1 MAMKKTYLIFIV
13 FAFIFAGCQEKEEL
27 AFQETGVVVDYAG
40 TDHCSFII
48 ELDNGEKIQPLHYP
62 GDFEFVQG
70 QRILVE
76 YVKLSN
82 IIPTCDKGVACD
94 ILNVEELSCGSP
106 ITNLY
111 AYNYDSL
118 ANDPIHLHEVAVDGD
133 CLHIKL
139 SFSGGC
145 RNHEIE
151 LARIHLDNGNEA
163 EIPLFEIRHDA
174 KGDMCEAWLT
184 QEVQFDLT
192 ALKEEGITQFQLKA
206 LLLNGETYAETF
218 ELK

>member
-1 MAMKKTYLIFIV
+1 MKKIFLIISVLTIV
-13 FAFIFAGCQEKEEL
+13 FTGCQEKEEL
-27 AFQETGVVVDYAG
+27 AFEETGVVVDYAG
-40 TDHCSFII
+40 TNHCSFII

-94 ILNVEELSCGSP
+94 ILNVEELNCGSP
-106 ITNLY
+106 ITDLF
-111 AYNYDSL
+111 AHNYDSL
-118 ANDPIHLHEVAVDGD
+118 ANDPVQLHEVAVDGD
-133 CLHIKL
+133 CLYLKL

-151 LARIHLDNGNEA
+151 LAQIHLDQNET
-163 EIPLFEIRHDA
+163 EIPLLEIRHNA
-174 KGDMCEAWLT
+174 NGDMCEAWLT
-184 QEVQFDLT
+184 QEIQFDLT
-192 ALKEEGITQFQLKA
+192 PLKEDGITQFQLKA
-206 LLLNGETYAETF
+206 LLLGGETYAETF
-218 ELK
+218 ELE